1 MAAPFR
7 IERTDMRQYAPVEEL
22 AEMAEEME
30 TTRSGGEGV
39 KAPSPPRAARASRA
53 DANVEVKS
61 YLDRLLKMIPG
72 EVIALY
78 VLGTGVIPAG
88 DSAVVVVWSFICIFA
103 VISVR
108 AWGTADRS
116 NGETTDWVMVII
128 STVAFIIWLYNLG
141 GPFAVYDL
149 YVPYIGTLVALAYT
163 FFIPIFYKGPVP
175 QG

>member
-7 IERTDMRQYAPVEEL
+7 IERPETIEYEPVGIE
-22 AEMAEEME
+22 ADMAEEME
-30 TTRSGGEGV
+30 TPFAGGE
-39 KAPSPPRAARASRA
+39 KSPAPAPPPPATAPQAKT
-53 DANVEVKS
+53 DGEFKS

-88 DSAVVVVWSFICIFA
+88 DSITIAAWAVICIFA
-103 VISVR
+103 VIAVR

-116 NGETTDWVMVII
+116 KGETTDWVMVAI
-128 STVAFIIWLYNLG
+128 STVAFVIWLYNLG
-141 GPFAVYDL
+141 GPFEVYNL

-163 FFIPIFYKGPVP
+163 FFVPIFYKGPIA
-175 QG
+175 QT